1 MQRSAAVEDAIN
13 AWCERMSAG
22 DLDGVAATLA
32 DDPEAFSIG
41 TQRIG
46 AGREEWLE
54 SARQVAAMKVTWTPS
69 GLRCWETADAGFAVG
84 EITPTLPDGTS
95 LPMRA
100 TAYLV
105 RDGDRM
111 RIFNIHF
118 SWAVPDEVAWP
129 QVAAWREQL
138 GLAAA
143 H

>member
-1 MQRSAAVEDAIN
+1 MQHSQAVEDAVN
-13 AWCERMSAG
+13 AWCERISAG
-22 DLDGVAATLA
+22 DIDGVAATLA
-32 DDPEAFSIG
+32 DDADAFSIG

-54 SARQVAAMKVTWTPS
+54 SAKQVAQMGVSWSAS

-84 EITPTLPDGTS
+84 EITPTLPNGTS

-100 TAYLV
+100 TAFLL
-105 RDGDRM
+105 RDGDAM

-129 QVAAWREQL
+129 QVQAWREQL
-138 GLAAA
+138 GLVPAA
-143 H
+143 